1 MKEISIPA
9 TTRERVGRGSGR
21 RTRAEWDIPAVIYGP
36 EVDPIAI
43 AVNERGLRAA
53 LKGIGMSS
61 IINLDVNGKTTKT
74 VIREVQRDPI
84 SSRAIHIDFHAISM
98 TKPLHISVPIHFEGI
113 PLGVK
118 VDGGIMQVTMR
129 EMAVSCLPSD
139 IPEQIEVNVEE
150 LSIGDSIH
158 VKDLEVPNV
167 KLLAEPQR
175 TVVVISAPTI
185 VKVDVVR
192 SGKIRRAKLY
202 FLRDRIGKARKLR
215 EKRVTHLRT
224 RSKKTAKSDDEST
237 GEKPRELAGVQG

>member
-1 MKEISIPA
+1 MKEVSVSA
-9 TTRERVGRGSGR
+9 TPRERVGRGSGR
-21 RTRAEWDIPAVIYGP
+21 RTRATGDIPAVIYGP

-53 LKGIGMSS
+53 LKDTGMSA
-61 IINLDVNGKTTKT
+61 IINLEVNGKTTKT
-74 VIREVQRDPI
+74 VIREVQRDPV

-129 EMAVSCLPSD
+129 EMEISCLPSD
-139 IPEQIEVNVEE
+139 IPEQILIDVEE
-150 LSIGDSIH
+150 LGIGDSIH
-158 VKDLEVPNV
+158 VKDLDVPNV

-185 VKVDVVR
+185 VKVDEPTEEELE
-192 SGKIRRAKLY
+192 GEEAAAAEGEGEGEAKTE
-202 FLRDRIGKARKLR
+202 GAA
-215 EKRVTHLRT
+215 E
-224 RSKKTAKSDDEST
+224 
-237 GEKPRELAGVQG
+237 GEKKEEKKDDKKDKKDDKKGS